1 MRFGFITCVQL
12 GLSCIEELEAL
23 GREGT
28 AGDLV
33 YLGTLHD
40 DQSVKKS
47 GRIYLDDVGAR
58 TGVPV
63 TKFRHVNDADAVG
76 SIKAADLDWL
86 YIIGWSQIAG
96 PDVLTATRNGVIGMH
111 PTLLPV
117 GRGRAS
123 VPWAI
128 IKGLDETGVSMFQL
142 DEGVDTGPLLGQVR
156 IPITPTETSTTLYD
170 KVAAAHR
177 TLIREVHPPLARGEI
192 TPAPQDHSL
201 ATEWPGRTPADG
213 ELHPDTMTVAKIERM
228 VRALTRPYPGAF
240 VTQDEQTV
248 RIWAG
253 SAAAP
258 SVGQPS
264 YPVHAVDGTYWAT
277 DYEVEVVGAE
287 A

>member
-12 GLSCIEELEAL
+12 GLSCIEELEAI
-23 GREGT
+23 G
-28 AGDLV
+28 ADLA

-47 GRIYLDDVGAR
+47 GRIYLDGAGAR
-58 TGVPV
+58 MEVPV
-63 TKFRHVNDADAVG
+63 TKFRHVNDADAVA

-96 PDVLTATRNGVIGMH
+96 PDVLTATRNGVLGMH

-156 IPITPTETSTTLYD
+156 IPLTPTETSTTLYD

-177 TLIREVHPPLARGEI
+177 TLIREVHPPLARGQI
-192 TPAPQDHSL
+192 VPTPQDDSL

-213 ELHPDTMTVAKIERM
+213 QLHPAAMTVAEIERM

-240 VTQDEQTV
+240 VIEGSRTV

-253 SAAAP
+253 SAVAAEH
-258 SVGQPS
+258 SS
-264 YPVHAVDGTYWAT
+264 YPVQAADGTYWAT
-277 DYEVEVVGAE
+277 DYEIE
-287 A
+287 